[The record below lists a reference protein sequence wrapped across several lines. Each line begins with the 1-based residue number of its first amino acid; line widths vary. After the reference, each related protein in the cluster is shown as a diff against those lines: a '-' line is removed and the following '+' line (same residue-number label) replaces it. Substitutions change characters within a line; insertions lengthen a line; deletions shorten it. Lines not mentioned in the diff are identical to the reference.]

1 MRLRLL
7 LLLLVI
13 GLATS
18 ACDELSLS
26 PDGSAPEASGTVT
39 PDVLDGDS
47 LRTTDGVEYRLI
59 GINAPDRGEC
69 LAEAA
74 AGRLAE
80 LVEEGVVFE
89 TDAEL
94 EDQFGRRLVYAYAG
108 EVLVNERL
116 VEEGLALGLH
126 SEPNSLAT
134 NRIFSAMER
143 AVAARVGLWDPEAC
157 GGGTVT
163 SLEIVE
169 IQADPP
175 GPDEDHL
182 DEEYVVL
189 ENAGTDMLD
198 LTGWS
203 VRDESTRNR
212 YRFPDDFVLPPG
224 GRVTIT
230 AGSGPFGFDSDSP
243 IWNNAGDT
251 VFVVDPGGRFVTFAS
266 TTESGSAGA
275 N

>member
-1 MRLRLL
+1 MSLRLL
-7 LLLLVI
+7 LLLFVFVF
-13 GLATS
+13 ASS
-18 ACDELSLS
+18 ACDELSRS
-26 PDGSAPEASGTVT
+26 PDGSAPEVSGIAR
-39 PDVLDGDS
+39 PEALDGDS

-74 AGRLAE
+74 AGRLEE

-108 EVLVNERL
+108 DLFVNERL

-126 SEPNSLAT
+126 SEPNSFAT
-134 NRIFSAMER
+134 DRIFSAMER
-143 AVAARVGLWDPEAC
+143 AVSARVGLWDPEAC

-169 IQADPP
+169 VQADPR

-182 DEEYVVL
+182 SEEYVVL
-189 ENAGTDMLD
+189 ENTGTAVLD

-212 YRFPDDFVLPPG
+212 YRFPDGFALPPG
-224 GRVTIT
+224 ERVTIT
-230 AGSGPFGFDSDSP
+230 SGSGPFGFGTDSP

-251 VFVVDPGGRFVTFAS
+251 VFVVDPRGRFVTFVS
-266 TTESGSAGA
+266 TSESGNVGA

>member
-1 MRLRLL
+1 MSLRLL
-7 LLLLVI
+7 LVLLVF
-13 GLATS
+13 GLASS
-18 ACDELSLS
+18 ACDELSRP
-26 PDGSAPEASGTVT
+26 PDGSAPQAPAMVA

-47 LRTTDGVEYRLI
+47 LRTPDGLEYRLI
-59 GINAPDRGEC
+59 GINTPDRGEC

-74 AGRLAE
+74 AGRLEE

-108 EVLVNERL
+108 DVLVNERL

-134 NRIFSAMER
+134 DRIFSAMER

-169 IQADPP
+169 VQANPR

-189 ENAGTDMLD
+189 ENTGTEVLD
-198 LTGWS
+198 LTGWG

-212 YRFPDDFVLPPG
+212 YRFPNGFALRPG
-224 GRVTIT
+224 ERVTIT
-230 AGSGPFGFDSDSP
+230 SGSGPLGFGTGSP

-266 TTESGSAGA
+266 TSESGNVGA